1 MTQNPNI
8 NTALTQIGVR
18 RNPDT
23 AGERYRLPI
32 AVKLAASFALP
43 LLVGMGILAY
53 IMIDSHRDFQ
63 QQQLDRFATVLTGQL
78 AASAV
83 EPLFADASMEL
94 GVLVNRVP
102 LGNGLMGV
110 ALYDHEGAVIAS
122 SGMLPA
128 ASSIRFGQLSPVS
141 MMTPDGDQL
150 YIEPV
155 SFRSVVGGYAVA
167 NFDTAILRSGFDQMA
182 YALFIVAITI
192 TLSLCLVMLL
202 MSRRMTAPLK
212 TIASVTAGIDAGKVE
227 FIPERRNDELGQL
240 IRSINRMTKDLAR
253 KSQVETVLQQFLA
266 KDVADKILGELDTVN
281 LKGENVEATALFA
294 DIVGFTRMSETMDPD
309 EVSQLLNEYFGYYAA
324 CAKLYFGTVDK
335 FLGDCIMIVF
345 GAAKSDERHQY
356 HAVACA
362 RLMQRLNVKLNE
374 RRVSQGLEPIELR
387 IGINSGRM
395 LAGLLGSQDRMEYT
409 VIGAAVNQASRLCN
423 EASAGQIIIQEDCHQ
438 ALSPHCKVQVDSA
451 KTIRVR
457 GKENPVSI
465 YNVTQLEHHRSSAD
479 TALINDLLYRNESN
493 RRR

>member
-1 MTQNPNI
+1 MTQNPNLPSEL
-8 NTALTQIGVR
+8 APIGVSSSA
-18 RNPDT
+18 DT
-23 AGERYRLPI
+23 AGDRYRLPI

-53 IMIDSHRDFQ
+53 IMIGSHRDFQ

-78 AASAV
+78 AASAM

-94 GVLVNRVP
+94 GVLVNRVA

-110 ALYDHEGAVIAS
+110 ALYDHQGGVIAS
-122 SGMLPA
+122 AGRLPE
-128 ASSIRFGQLSPVS
+128 ASSIDFGQPGAVS
-141 MMTPDGDQL
+141 TTTSRGDQL
-150 YIEPV
+150 YIEPIT
-155 SFRSVVGGYAVA
+155 FRSVVGGYAVA
-167 NFDTAILRSGFDQMA
+167 NFDPAILRSGFDQMA
-182 YALFIVAITI
+182 YVLFVVAVTI
-192 TLSLCLVMLL
+192 ALSLCLVILI
-202 MSRRMTAPLK
+202 MSRRMTEPLK
-212 TIASVTAGIDAGKVE
+212 TIASVTAGIDAGKVA

-266 KDVADKILGELDTVN
+266 KDVADKILGELDTIN

-309 EVSQLLNEYFGYYAA
+309 EVSELLNEYFGYYAA

-345 GAAKSDERHQY
+345 GAAKSDERHPY

-362 RLMQRLNVKLNE
+362 ALMQRLNVKLNA
-374 RRVSQGLEPIELR
+374 RRREQGLEPIELR

-409 VIGAAVNQASRLCN
+409 VIGDAVNLASRLCN
-423 EASAGQIIIQEDCHQ
+423 EATAGQIIIQEDCHQ
-438 ALSPHCKVQVDSA
+438 ALLPHCKVQVDSA

-465 YNVTQLEHHRSSAD
+465 YNVTEFEHPRGSAD
-479 TALINDLLYRNESN
+479 TALINDLLYRHQ
-493 RRR
+493 RP